1 MEASEANSLM
11 LRLRHLRENLKE
23 LYKKIGRLAVND
35 QVAKHIQ
42 RVDLYT
48 VQITIKSIMVV
59 PTSLR
64 TTYKN

>member
-1 MEASEANSLM
+1 MKASEANSLM

-23 LYKKIGRLAVND
+23 LYKKFGQLAVND

-48 VQITIKSIMVV
+48 VQITIRSIMVV
-59 PTSLR
+59 PTSLG